1 MAKPRN
7 EAAAARVRACAE
19 MGFTISQT
27 CKALSMSMAQADRYA
42 KSRGFTFRD
51 GRRKFQGPSIT
62 GALNCSEGTGR
73 VRVSSSQG
81 EVTA

>member
-51 GRRKFQGPSIT
+51 GRRHASLQNHNAEMHGGLLLVNEAK
-62 GALNCSEGTGR
+62 
-73 VRVSSSQG
+73 
-81 EVTA
+81 